1 MPHQNCTVDE
11 QWQNTA
17 FYIINRSMVV
27 ANPKNHTNM
36 YSNWNKTVK
45 LGIKMRQDQQSI
57 RAFETTWF
65 VFVFV
70 FFMGKL

>member
-17 FYIINRSMVV
+17 FYIVNRSMVV

-45 LGIKMRQDQQSI
+45 LGIKTRQDQQSI
-57 RAFETTWF
+57 KAFETAWF